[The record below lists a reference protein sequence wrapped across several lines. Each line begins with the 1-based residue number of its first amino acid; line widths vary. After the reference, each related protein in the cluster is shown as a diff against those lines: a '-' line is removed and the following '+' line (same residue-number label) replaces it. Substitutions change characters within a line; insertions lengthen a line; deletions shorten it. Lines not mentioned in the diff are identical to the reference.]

1 MVDQADK
8 HAKPAGLTDRR
19 TLLSRGA
26 AVVAAMAAAAPFVK
40 AREAWA
46 QVKGK
51 GKAAPP
57 PENSFTIVGVGE
69 MMVTRPFHM
78 RTEPEFEGILKLMR
92 GADTCYGHLEMNIA
106 SQEEL
111 KWTPRGTAGVAS
123 YMIADPQIAKDLKWA
138 GVDCMSLAMN
148 HSFDW
153 GPEGILATIKH
164 CEENGIAHAGTGINL
179 EAAREPGFF
188 EKAKGRV
195 AIVSLASGN
204 NAYEWAGL
212 PKAEI
217 PGRPGMNPLRVS
229 TRYEVDHASAEQL
242 RAIGKKLGVL
252 SNAAAARKEFNI
264 TPGGGAGGTGTAGF
278 AFVDGDKFDITS
290 VGHVNDIR
298 GNLRSIDEA
307 QKMADFV
314 IVAQH
319 NSTSEGSRSENPSDF
334 VVDFARKA
342 IDAGADIYFGHGWHT
357 FLGIEIYKGKPI
369 IYGMGNFFMEEVF
382 LYRIPADSYE
392 SYGIDMD
399 KITSVNPAIGNLH
412 PGTDQED
419 WCWSA
424 VYEFKF
430 VNGKVAEI
438 RLHPVDVG
446 MDFSSGKG
454 VFKRT
459 VGRGETKYIEGIP
472 HLATGANGDAI
483 LKRLQQKCSLRGTK
497 MDIKDGIGVI
507 TV

>member
-1 MVDQADK
+1 MSNKFDK
-8 HAKPAGLTDRR
+8 IRSALTGLDRR
-19 TLLSRGA
+19 TLLGRSA
-26 AVVAAMAAAAPFVK
+26 AVMGGLVAAQFVK
-40 AREAWA
+40 PKAADAA
-46 QVKGK
+46 QA
-51 GKAAPP
+51 KAAPKVP
-57 PENSFTIVGVGE
+57 DNTFTVVGVGE

-78 RTEPEFEGILKLMR
+78 RTEPEFQGILKKMR
-92 GADTCYGHLEMNIA
+92 ESDLTYGHLEMNIA
-106 SQEEL
+106 AADEL

-138 GVDCMSLAMN
+138 GIDVMSLAQN

-153 GPEGILATIKH
+153 GPEGIMGTIRH

-179 EAAREPGFF
+179 EAARAPYFF
-188 EKAKGRV
+188 EKDKGRC

-204 NAYEWAGL
+204 NSYEWAGL

-217 PGRPGMNPLRVS
+217 PGRPGMNPLRVT
-229 TRYEVDHASAEQL
+229 TRYEVPHAAAEQL
-242 RAIGKKLGVL
+242 RAIGKGLGVM

-264 TPGGGAGGTGTAGF
+264 APGGGVGGTGTAGF
-278 AFVDGDKFDITS
+278 AFVDGDKYGITS
-290 VGHVNDIR
+290 TGHAKDIE

-307 QKMADFV
+307 AKMADFV

-319 NSTSEGSRSENPSDF
+319 NSTSEVGRGDGPSGF

-382 LYRIPADSYE
+382 LNRIPADSYE

-399 KITSVNPAIGNLH
+399 KLTSVNPAIGNLH

-419 WCWSA
+419 WCWTA

-430 VNGKVAEI
+430 VDKKVSEI
-438 RLHPVDVG
+438 RLFPVDMG

-454 VFKRT
+454 VMNRF
-459 VGRGETKYIEGIP
+459 VGRGPNKYIDGIP
-472 HLATGANGDAI
+472 HLASGTNAAKI
-483 LKRLQQKCSLRGTK
+483 LEKLQARCKLRGTT
-497 MDIKDGIGVI
+497 MDIKDGIGIIKV
-507 TV
+507 